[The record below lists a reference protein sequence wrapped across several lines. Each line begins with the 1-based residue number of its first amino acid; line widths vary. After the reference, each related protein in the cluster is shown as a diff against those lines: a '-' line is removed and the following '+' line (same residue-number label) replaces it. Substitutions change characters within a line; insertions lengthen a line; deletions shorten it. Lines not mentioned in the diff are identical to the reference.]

1 MKLEGRWCCQCSDL
15 VTEVASPL
23 LAVNRLS
30 LFSDPEV
37 WLKGKMVR
45 DLRHQMALSGESPV
59 QVVESTQMVLKLDS
73 RPKLS
78 QRWWK
83 VLLED

>member
-1 MKLEGRWCCQCSDL
+1 M
-15 VTEVASPL
+15 
-23 LAVNRLS
+23 
-30 LFSDPEV
+30 

-45 DLRHQMALSGESPV
+45 DLRHQMAPSGETPV